1 MSVNR
6 NVTVPV
12 GRFGTASSFG
22 PIIVSSAREEVL

>member
-12 GRFGTASSFG
+12 GGLGIRTQLLHPLSL
-22 PIIVSSAREEVL
+22 RRTL